1 MRNILFI
8 LLLILTTAPA
18 SYAADNETVYER
30 VMRTQ
35 TLRCGYG
42 QWDPYITKD
51 PNTGEF
57 SGIFYDY
64 VNELGKALSLKI
76 EWTEETDWG
85 TFGQALNSER
95 IDAFCLGVWQNA
107 SRAREMDFI
116 RPIFYSTINTYA
128 RADDSRFDK
137 NINLINSEKVTV
149 ATVDGEMGGI
159 ITASDFPKAKTAA
172 APQMAGQA
180 SLMQNIATGK
190 ADIAFTDP
198 ATAAQFMKANPNK
211 VKAVPSGKAIRVF
224 GNTIAIK
231 KDEYPLKA
239 MLDSATIELLQSGQI
254 EKIIKKYEKNTGDFP
269 RVAKPYEASQ

>member
-1 MRNILFI
+1 M
-8 LLLILTTAPA
+8 LLTIAPA
-18 SYAADNETVYER
+18 SFAAEKETVYER

-64 VNELGKALSLKI
+64 VNALGKALSLKI

-107 SRAREMDFI
+107 SRSREMDFVS
-116 RPIFYSTINTYA
+116 PIFYSTINTYA
-128 RADDSRFDK
+128 RANDARFDK
-137 NINLINSEKVTV
+137 NINLINSDKVTV

-159 ITASDFPKAKTAA
+159 IATSDFPEAKTVT
-172 APQMAGQA
+172 APQIAGQG
-180 SLMQNIATGK
+180 SLMQNIVTGK

-198 ATAAQFMKANPNK
+198 ATAAQFMKTNPGK

-224 GNTIAIK
+224 GNTLAIK
-231 KDEYPLKA
+231 KNEYPLKA
-239 MLDSATIELLQSGQI
+239 MLDSATVELLQSGQI
-254 EKIIKKYEKNTGDFP
+254 EKIIKKYEKNPGDFP
-269 RVAKPYEASQ
+269 RLAKPYEDSK